1 MKTLLPALMILSFAF
16 SVSAQAPA
24 TPRPLKVIRLAG
36 TSYDIGYQHGQ
47 TLKAEIDDV
56 YRKWKSI
63 LEADFNMPADDFIR
77 AFLNET
83 AFADAIKTHTPAL
96 WDEVRGL
103 AKGSGQST
111 EDVLAFQL
119 MDEIWVRK
127 DSLDHASADHHCSG
141 IGVPA
146 MNGQP
151 AYVAQNM
158 DLGTWMEGY
167 QVVMRINPDDG
178 PEQLVLTCA
187 GMIGLTGMNSAGV
200 AVCVNTLMDLS
211 ANMTGLPVA
220 FVVREALS
228 RRTGEDA
235 LKFLESVP
243 HASGQN
249 YILGMDEA
257 VVDLEASCHQVVRVP
272 PDANG
277 LVYHTNHALFNKDLK
292 LWHGAPERE
301 NTEKPTPPGNSKIR
315 FASLREQ
322 LKSTPAPDAEDLKNT
337 LRSKTDPANPV
348 CRNITNEKGGFT
360 FGSVIYTTSG
370 RINMQVTS
378 GPPDES
384 AYQTFHFYVR

>member
-1 MKTLLPALMILSFAF
+1 MILSFAF
-16 SVSAQAPA
+16 SVSAQSPA
-24 TPRPLKVIRLAG
+24 TPRPLKVVRLAG
-36 TSYDIGYQHGQ
+36 KPFDIGYQHGQ
-47 TLKAEIDDV
+47 SLKTEIAGV
-56 YRKWKSI
+56 YGKWKSI

-83 AFADAIKTHTPAL
+83 QYADAVRTHTPNL
-96 WDEVRGL
+96 WNEVRGL
-103 AKGSGQST
+103 AEGSGQSL

-119 MDEIWVRK
+119 LDEAWVRK
-127 DSLDHASADHHCSG
+127 DSLDHASANHHCSG

-146 MNGQP
+146 IDGQP

-167 QVVMRINPDDG
+167 QVVMRINPDEG
-178 PEQLVLTCA
+178 PEQLILTCA
-187 GMIGLTGMNSAGV
+187 GMIGLTGMNSAGI
-200 AVCVNTLMDLS
+200 AVCVNTLIDLS
-211 ANMTGLPVA
+211 ANTTGLPVA
-220 FVVREALS
+220 FVVREALA

-235 LKFLESVP
+235 LKFIESVP

-249 YILGMDEA
+249 YILGMGEA

-277 LVYHTNHALFNKDLK
+277 LVYHTNHALVNKDVK
-292 LWHGAPERE
+292 VWHSATERE
-301 NTEKPTPPGNSKIR
+301 GTAKSDRPDNSKIR
-315 FASLREQ
+315 FASLRDQ
-322 LKSTPAPDAEDLKNT
+322 LKSTSTPNAEDLKTT

-348 CRNITNEKGGFT
+348 CRTITAGKDGFT

-370 RINMQVTS
+370 RINMQVTA

-384 AYQTFHFYVR
+384 AYQTFHFYMR

>member
-1 MKTLLPALMILSFAF
+1 MKPLLSALMILSFAL

-24 TPRPLKVIRLAG
+24 APRPLKVVRLAG
-36 TSYDIGYQHGQ
+36 TPYDIGYQHGQ
-47 TLKAEIDDV
+47 FLKAEIDEV

-63 LEADFNMPADDFIR
+63 LEADFNIPADDFIR
-77 AFLNET
+77 AFLDET
-83 AFADAIKTHTPAL
+83 KYADAIRTHTPNL
-96 WDEVRGL
+96 WEEVRGI
-103 AKGSGQST
+103 AGGSGQSL
-111 EDVLAFQL
+111 EDVLVFQL
-119 MDEIWVRK
+119 MDETWVRK
-127 DSLDHASADHHCSG
+127 DSLDHAAGKHHCSG

-146 MNGQP
+146 LNGQP

-158 DLGTWMEGY
+158 DLGTWMEGS
-167 QVVMRINPDDG
+167 QVVMRINPQDG

-187 GMIGLTGMNSAGV
+187 GMIGLTGMNSAGI
-200 AVCVNTLMDLS
+200 ALCVNTLMDLS
-211 ANMTGLPVA
+211 ANTTGLPVA
-220 FVVREALS
+220 FVVREALA
-228 RRTGEDA
+228 RRTAAEA
-235 LKFLESVP
+235 LTFLESVP

-249 YILGMDEA
+249 YILGMGEA

-277 LVYHTNHALFNKDLK
+277 LVYHTNHALANKDTK
-292 LWHGAPERE
+292 VWYSTPEKDINAKPVAP
-301 NTEKPTPPGNSKIR
+301 NNSKIR

-322 LKSTPAPDAEDLKNT
+322 LKSTPTPNAEDLKNA

-348 CRNITNEKGGFT
+348 CRNITTGKEGFT

-384 AYQTFHFYVR
+384 AYQTFHFYMR

>member
-16 SVSAQAPA
+16 SVSAQTPA
-24 TPRPLKVIRLAG
+24 APRPLKVVRLTG
-36 TSYDIGYQHGQ
+36 TPYDIGYQHGQ
-47 TLKAEIDDV
+47 FMKAEIEDV
-56 YRKWKSI
+56 YLKWKSM
-63 LEADFNMPADDFIR
+63 LEADFDIPADDFIR
-77 AFLNET
+77 AFLAET
-83 AFADAIKTHTPAL
+83 TYAEAVRTHTPNL

-103 AKGSGQST
+103 AEGSGQSL
-111 EDVLAFQL
+111 EDVLVFQL
-119 MDEIWVRK
+119 MDETWIRK
-127 DSLDHASADHHCSG
+127 DSLDHASANHHCSG

-187 GMIGLTGMNSAGV
+187 GMIGLTGMNSAGI

-211 ANMTGLPVA
+211 ANTTGLPVA
-220 FVVREALS
+220 FVVRGALDK
-228 RRTGEDA
+228 RTGEEA

-249 YILGMDEA
+249 YILGMGEA

-277 LVYHTNHALFNKDLK
+277 LVYHTNHALVNKDVK
-292 LWHGAPERE
+292 LWYSAPEQE
-301 NTEKPTPPGNSKIR
+301 GTAKPVAPNNSKIR

-348 CRNITNEKGGFT
+348 CRNITTGKGGFT